1 MERTYRVSD
10 VLGDQFL
17 RVPFS
22 LLANPKYKQMSL
34 EAKFIYSLLLNRM
47 TLSQRNNWINQDNEV
62 YLIYTRQE
70 AAEALNITYKKSI
83 AAFKELIQNGLL
95 HEQRQG
101 LGAPNLLYVLKAEL
115 TDEDAAEFGAA
126 FEGETPAE
134 EPETVGNPQICQ
146 NGTSRHAK
154 MAHQEVPKQHIKNC
168 QKGTSRTADSDI
180 SRPAENDISGCAELE
195 HQDMP
200 NQHSSKINSS
210 NTDLSKTDISQ
221 IDSRNIENS
230 QSINPTF
237 PQNGT
242 AGAVLTDGQT
252 DEEHILQYLLSK
264 CDLQIYAPN
273 IQQMLIQAIERLF
286 YSESLKIGDAKLPK
300 AKIRSYLWLLDA
312 EVLQTVMESVKNCEG
327 RIVNPTAYLMSTII
341 NTICEKE
348 SSLIISLPSDYI
360 RNEDIYAPPEDYDE
374 GDEQDGNIYAQR
386 PGSTFGSSA
395 PVWSNP

>member
-126 FEGETPAE
+126 FEEENPVE
-134 EPETVGNPQICQ
+134 EPETVGNQQICQ

-154 MAHQEVPKQHIKNC
+154 IA
-168 QKGTSRTADSDI
+168 
-180 SRPAENDISGCAELE
+180 

-200 NQHSSKINSS
+200 NQHIKNCQNGTSRTVENGISRTADSDTSGYAETEHQDVPNLHTSKTNSS
-210 NTDLSKTDISQ
+210 NTDLSNTDLSQ
-221 IDSRNIENS
+221 IDLRKIENS
-230 QSINPTF
+230 QSINPTS
-237 PQNGT
+237 PQNGREGT
-242 AGAVLTDGQT
+242 ALADGQT

-264 CDLQIYAPN
+264 CELQIFAPN
-273 IQQMLIQAIERLF
+273 VAQMLQQAIERLF

-300 AKIRSYLWLLDA
+300 AKIRSYLWLLDS
-312 EVLQTVMESVKNCEG
+312 EVLLSVMESVKQCEG

-348 SSLIISLPSDYI
+348 SSLIISLPPDYI
-360 RNEDIYAPPEDYDE
+360 RTEDIYATPADYEE
-374 GDEQDGNIYAQR
+374 GDEHDGDIYAGR
-386 PGSTFGSSA
+386 PTSDFQPA
-395 PVWSNP
+395 PAVWSNP

>member
-83 AAFKELIQNGLL
+83 AAFKELIRNGLL

-115 TDEDAAEFGAA
+115 ADEDAVEFGAA

-154 MAHQEVPKQHIKNC
+154 TAHQEVPKQHIKTC
-168 QKGTSRTADSDI
+168 QNGTSRDADSDI
-180 SRPAENDISGCAELE
+180 SRPAETDTSGTAEME
-195 HQDMP
+195 HQDLP
-200 NQHSSKINSS
+200 NPH
-210 NTDLSKTDISQ
+210 TSKTDITKTDFSQ
-221 IDSRNIENS
+221 IDFRKIES
-230 QSINPTF
+230 SLSLCPTA
-237 PQNGT
+237 PQYGR
-242 AGAVLTDGQT
+242 ADVVLTDGQA
-252 DEEHILQYLLSK
+252 DEEHILQYLLNK
-264 CDLQIYAPN
+264 CDMHLFAPN
-273 IQQMLIQAIERLF
+273 IRQMLQQAIERLF

-300 AKIRSYLWLLDA
+300 AKIRSYLWLLDT
-312 EVLQTVMESVKNCEG
+312 EVLQTVMESVKQCEG

-348 SSLIISLPSDYI
+348 SGFLISLPPEYI
-360 RNEDIYAPPEDYDE
+360 RTEDIYAAPEDYDE
-374 GDEQDGNIYAQR
+374 GDEQDGHIYAGRSESDFR
-386 PGSTFGSSA
+386 PASAVWGS
-395 PVWSNP
+395 P

>member
-126 FEGETPAE
+126 FDGETAPE
-134 EPETVGNPQICQ
+134 EPETVGNQQICQ
-146 NGTSRHAK
+146 NGTSRHTK
-154 MAHQEVPKQHIKNC
+154 MAHQDMPKQHIKNC
-168 QKGTSRTADSDI
+168 QNGTSRTADSDI
-180 SRPAENDISGCAELE
+180 SRPAENGISGYAESE
-195 HQDMP
+195 HHDMP
-200 NQHSSKINSS
+200 NQHTSKINSS
-210 NTDLSKTDISQ
+210 NTDFSKIDLSQ
-221 IDSRNIENS
+221 IYLRKIDNS
-230 QSINPTF
+230 QSINPPF
-237 PQNGT
+237 QQNGT
-242 AGAVLTDGQT
+242 VGKVLTDGQT
-252 DEEHILQYLLSK
+252 DEEHILQYVFSK
-264 CDLQIYAPN
+264 CELHIFVPN
-273 IQQMLIQAIERLF
+273 VQQMLKQAIERLF
-286 YSESLKIGDAKLPK
+286 YSESFKVGDARLPK
-300 AKIRSYLWLLDA
+300 AKIRSYLLLLDA
-312 EVLQTVMESVKNCEG
+312 DILNSVMESVKACESTV
-327 RIVNPTAYLMSTII
+327 INPMAYLMSTII
-341 NTICEKE
+341 NAICEKE
-348 SSLIISLPSDYI
+348 SGFLISLPPEYI
-360 RNEDIYAPPEDYDE
+360 RQDEIYTPPENYDE
-374 GDEQDGNIYAQR
+374 GDEENAQLYSYR
-386 PGSTFGSSA
+386 PASDFRPAPTVRSS
-395 PVWSNP
+395 P

>member
-62 YLIYTRQE
+62 YLIYTRQA

-126 FEGETPAE
+126 FEGETPTE
-134 EPETVGNPQICQ
+134 EPETVGNQQICQ

-154 MAHQEVPKQHIKNC
+154 MAHQDLPKQHIKNC
-168 QKGTSRTADSDI
+168 QNGTSRTADSDI

-200 NQHSSKINSS
+200 NQHSSKINTS

-221 IDSRNIENS
+221 IDLRKIENS

-374 GDEQDGNIYAQR
+374 GDESYAAICTNR
-386 PGSTFGSSA
+386 PASDFRPA
-395 PVWSNP
+395 PAVWSSP

>member
-10 VLGDQFL
+10 VVGDQFL

-47 TLSQRNNWINQDNEV
+47 TLSQRNNWINKDNEV

-115 TDEDAAEFGAA
+115 TDEDATDFAA
-126 FEGETPAE
+126 DFEGEIPAE
-134 EPETVGNPQICQ
+134 EPETVGNQQICQ

-154 MAHQEVPKQHIKNC
+154 MAHQELPNQHIKNC
-168 QKGTSRTADSDI
+168 QNGTSRTADSDI
-180 SRPAENDISGCAELE
+180 SRPAENGISGHAETG

-200 NQHSSKINSS
+200 NLHTSKIDSSNTDFS
-210 NTDLSKTDISQ
+210 NTDLSQ
-221 IDSRNIENS
+221 IDSRKIENS
-230 QSINPTF
+230 QSINPTL
-237 PQNGT
+237 PQNGRE
-242 AGAVLTDGQT
+242 GAVLADGQT

-264 CDLQIYAPN
+264 CELQIFSAEVS
-273 IQQMLIQAIERLF
+273 QMLQQAIERLF
-286 YSESLKIGDAKLPK
+286 YSDSLKIGDARLPK
-300 AKIRSYLWLLDA
+300 VKIRSYLWLLDS
-312 EVLQTVMESVKNCEG
+312 EVLLSVMESVKKCEG
-327 RIVNPTAYLMSTII
+327 RIINPTAYLMSTII

-348 SSLIISLPSDYI
+348 SGYLISMPAEYI
-360 RNEDIYAPPEDYDE
+360 RQEDIYAPPEDYDE
-374 GDEQDGNIYAQR
+374 GDEQNGAIYAYR
-386 PGSTFGSSA
+386 SASDFRSA
-395 PVWSNP
+395 PAVWGSP